1 MSKLLGSLNERR
13 RLKYAINF
21 EQQKGDSFW
30 DLADTLT
37 REQELKQEVLNS
49 KLRRQ
54 TFALKAESRRLDNL
68 MIVGH
73 RLEQEEDTTVATDA
87 TENIST
93 IVQNERR
100 DDHEKSNITVYSQDP
115 PQEWGGNSG
124 MTPSAVQRFYYWIQR
139 FVSVPVREKLTR
151 LKTSFLEIMN
161 HRNTVQRSQT
171 VVTRHL
177 KIK

>member
-73 RLEQEEDTTVATDA
+73 RLEQEEDTIVATDA

-93 IVQNERR
+93 IVQNESRG
-100 DDHEKSNITVYSQDP
+100 DLAKSNITVYSQDP
-115 PQEWGGNSG
+115 LQEFEGVS
-124 MTPSAVQRFYYWIQR
+124 PSPVERFYYWIQR
-139 FVSVPVREKLTR
+139 FVSVPVREKLAR
-151 LKTSFLEIMN
+151 LKTSFLEIIN
-161 HRNTVQRSQT
+161 DRHTV
-171 VVTRHL
+171 
-177 KIK
+177 